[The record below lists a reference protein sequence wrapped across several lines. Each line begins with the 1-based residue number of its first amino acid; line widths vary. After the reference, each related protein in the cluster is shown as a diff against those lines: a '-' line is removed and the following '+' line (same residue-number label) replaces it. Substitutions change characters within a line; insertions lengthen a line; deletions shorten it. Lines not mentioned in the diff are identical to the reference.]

1 MAGALEGITVVELAS
16 IGPGPFAAMMLA
28 DHGARVIR
36 VERPG
41 VSIGG
46 AFGRH
51 DVMNRNREF
60 IELDLK
66 SDDGMA
72 KLRDLI
78 GGADALIEGFRPGV
92 LERLGLAPDDLL
104 AANPKLVIGRMTGW
118 GQEGPLAP
126 WAGHDINYIAL
137 SGALHTYGRKGQK
150 PTPPTN
156 TVGDYGGGG
165 MMMAFGILAGILSA
179 KQTGKG
185 QVVDCAMV
193 DGAALLTTVI
203 YTMQAVGM
211 WQDERGV
218 NLLDTGAPYYEV
230 YETADGKFVSVGPI
244 ERPFY
249 NQMLDVLGLSEDP
262 DFLERDDRELW
273 PAQKERL
280 EAIFRT
286 RTRDEWCEL
295 MEETDI
301 CFAPVLSLAEAPRH
315 LHNVARGTFLEVDGV
330 TQPAPAPRFSAT
342 PAPPVRMP
350 KP

>member
-1 MAGALEGITVVELAS
+1 MAGALAGITVVELAS

-41 VSIGG
+41 GSTGG

-60 IELDLK
+60 VEIDLK
-66 SDDGMA
+66 SEDGLA
-72 KLRDLI
+72 RLRKLI
-78 GGADALIEGFRPGV
+78 GEADALIEGFRPGV

-118 GQEGPLAP
+118 GQEGPYAP

-137 SGALHTYGRKGQK
+137 SGALHTYGRAGQK

-156 TVGDYGGGG
+156 AVGDYGGGG
-165 MMMAFGILAGILSA
+165 MMLAFGLLAGILSA

-203 YTMQAVGM
+203 YTMHAVGM

-218 NLLDTGAPYYEV
+218 NILDTGAPYYET

-249 NQMLDVLGLSEDP
+249 NQMLDVLGLADDP
-262 DFLERDDRELW
+262 EFLDRENRELW
-273 PAQKERL
+273 PSQKERL
-280 EAIFRT
+280 ETIFT
-286 RTRDEWCEL
+286 TKTRDEWCAL
-295 MEETDI
+295 MEKTDI
-301 CFAPVLSLAEAPRH
+301 CFAPVLSLSEAPSH
-315 LHNVARGTFLEVDGV
+315 PHNVARGTFIEVDGI
-330 TQPAPAPRFSAT
+330 TQPAPAPRFSGT